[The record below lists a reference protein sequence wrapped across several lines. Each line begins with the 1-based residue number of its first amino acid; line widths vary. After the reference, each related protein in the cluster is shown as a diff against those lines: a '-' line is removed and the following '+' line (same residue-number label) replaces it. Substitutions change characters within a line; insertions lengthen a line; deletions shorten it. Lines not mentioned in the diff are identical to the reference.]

1 MGGGIMNRRLVLV
14 LVAIAIG
21 LLATQAPLSAR
32 SNSAHDFTGRCESCH
47 LTSPRKGQKNIF
59 TMDIDNLCIECHEVA
74 VKNSHPTKM
83 VPSMKIPGYYF
94 LDWQGRLNCAT
105 CHDPHDTKSKM
116 MLRSQA
122 RGRGFCE
129 TCHQGGI
136 LAGGHVAASGM
147 AHTKNWTP
155 PTSSSFGKIL
165 DRVSLECLVC
175 HEGSVGPAAE
185 VTVASPTGKGLSY
198 SGPGF
203 SHPIGI
209 DYGEAAARDPQLRPL
224 DDLSKLISLYEG
236 KVGCASCHNQF
247 SHEGDM
253 LVFSNRGSALCLE
266 CHIK

>member
-1 MGGGIMNRRLVLV
+1 MNKKLTLI
-14 LVAIAIG
+14 LAAVAAII
-21 LLATQAPLSAR
+21 LLMNGMLSAR
-32 SNSAHDFTGRCESCH
+32 AQNAHDFSGRCETCH
-47 LTSPRKGQKNIF
+47 LTSPQKNHKNIF
-59 TMDIDNLCIECHEVA
+59 TMDIDTLCIECHEVA

-83 VPSMKIPGYYF
+83 VPSMKVPGYYF

-105 CHDPHDTKSKM
+105 CHNPHEIKNAT
-116 MLRSQA
+116 MLRSEA

-129 TCHQGGI
+129 TCHKGGVLQGR
-136 LAGGHVAASGM
+136 HVAASSM

-155 PTSSSFGKIL
+155 PTQNSFGQIL

-175 HEGSVGPAAE
+175 HEGSVGPSAE
-185 VTVASPTGKGLSY
+185 VNIGSRSDTQDLSY

-209 DYGEAAARDPQLRPL
+209 DYGRAAARDHQLRRL
-224 DDLSKLISLYEG
+224 DDLSPLISLYEG

>member
-1 MGGGIMNRRLVLV
+1 MSKPLVFV
-14 LVAIAIG
+14 LAAGVTIVLMLSG
-21 LLATQAPLSAR
+21 LLSAR
-32 SNSAHDFTGRCESCH
+32 LKGAHDFTGSCESCH

-59 TMDIDNLCIECHEVA
+59 TMDIDTLCIECHEVA
-74 VKNSHPTKM
+74 VKNSHPTGM
-83 VPSMKIPGYYF
+83 VPSMKVPGYYF
-94 LDWQGRLNCAT
+94 LDWQGQLNCAT
-105 CHDPHDTKSKM
+105 CHNPHDEKTET

-129 TCHQGGI
+129 TCHQGGV
-136 LAGGHVAASGM
+136 LLGGHVAASGM
-147 AHTKNWTP
+147 AHNKNWTP
-155 PTSSSFGKIL
+155 PTQRSFGQIL

-175 HEGSVGPAAE
+175 HEGSVGPAAD
-185 VTVASPTGKGLSY
+185 VQIASYSGNQILSY
-198 SGPGF
+198 TGPGF

-209 DYGEAAARDPQLRPL
+209 DYGKAAAFNGQLRPL
-224 DDLSKLISLYEG
+224 DDLSPLISLYEG

>member
-1 MGGGIMNRRLVLV
+1 MNKNLAVLITV
-14 LVAIAIG
+14 LLLASAIAVPRI
-21 LLATQAPLSAR
+21 AAR
-32 SNSAHDFTGRCESCH
+32 SGDPHDFSGRCETCH
-47 LTSPRKGQKNIF
+47 LTSPREGQKNIF
-59 TMDIDNLCIECHEVA
+59 AMDIDTLCIECHEVA

-83 VPSMKIPGYYF
+83 VPSMRVPDYYF

-105 CHDPHDTKSKM
+105 CHNPHAKSAM

-129 TCHQGGI
+129 TCHQGGV
-136 LAGGHVAASGM
+136 LTGGHVAASSV

-155 PTSSSFGKIL
+155 PSHASFGQIL
-165 DRVSLECLVC
+165 DRVSLECMVC
-175 HEGSVGPAAE
+175 HEGSVGPAAD
-185 VTVASPTGKGLSY
+185 VRVGAGPALSY
-198 SGPGF
+198 VGPGF
-203 SHPIGI
+203 SHPIGM
-209 DYGEAAARDPQLRPL
+209 DYAQAAANDRQLRPL

>member
-1 MGGGIMNRRLVLV
+1 MNKYLAAAASLVVV
-14 LVAIAIG
+14 LTIFAAG
-21 LLATQAPLSAR
+21 QLSAR
-32 SNSAHDFTGRCESCH
+32 NHDAHDFSGRCESCH
-47 LTSPRKGQKNIF
+47 LTSPREGQKNIF
-59 TMDIDNLCIECHEVA
+59 TMDIDTLCIECHEVA

-83 VPSMKIPGYYF
+83 VPSMKVPDYYF

-105 CHDPHDTKSKM
+105 CHNPHDDDSKM

-122 RGRGFCE
+122 RGRRFCE
-129 TCHQGGI
+129 TCHQGGV
-136 LAGGHVAASGM
+136 LVGGHVAASSV

-155 PTSSSFGKIL
+155 PTQSSFGQIL

-185 VTVASPTGKGLSY
+185 VRIGSQQSLSY
-198 SGPGF
+198 AGPGF

-209 DYGEAAARDPQLRPL
+209 DYGKAAARDRQLRPL
-224 DDLSKLISLYEG
+224 DDLSTLVSLYEG

>member
-1 MGGGIMNRRLVLV
+1 MNKRLVIILTVVATIFLLLGGI
-14 LVAIAIG
+14 
-21 LLATQAPLSAR
+21 LSAR
-32 SNSAHDFTGRCESCH
+32 TNNAHDFTGRCESCH
-47 LTSPRKGQKNIF
+47 LTSPREGQKNIF
-59 TMDIDNLCIECHEVA
+59 TMDIDTLCIECHEVA
-74 VKNSHPTKM
+74 VKNSHPTGM
-83 VPSMKIPGYYF
+83 VPSMKLPDYYF
-94 LDWQGRLNCAT
+94 LDWQGKVNCAT
-105 CHDPHDTKSKM
+105 CHNPHDAKDPT
-116 MLRSQA
+116 MLRSQS

-129 TCHQGGI
+129 TCHQGGV
-136 LAGGHVAASGM
+136 LQGRHVAASGM

-155 PTSSSFGKIL
+155 PTQGSFGQIL

-185 VTVASPTGKGLSY
+185 VQIGSRSDRQELSY

-209 DYGEAAARDPQLRPL
+209 DYAKAAERDRQLRPL
-224 DDLSKLISLYEG
+224 DDLSPLISLYEG

-253 LVFSNRGSALCLE
+253 LVFSNRSSALCLE